1 MNVDWM
7 QAGYLDGTII
17 RQGPVL
23 IALLVGLVACVVARA
38 RLGAKAA
45 WLGFAGFAIL
55 AIGQLLSATFPV
67 PLSLPGVRANQVMP
81 IYSLLLVMIQPIGIG
96 LLIGA
101 LPSRQ
106 GHDRGR
112 SSRQLSSRRDRP
124 RHPGVLGRPPPPDK
138 GSRILGAPAPLLR
151 HTESHRPSHRQ
162 SHRQIGGAALSPWG
176 TSSAEL
182 RHTWSMV
189 RAVNGPSQWSE
200 PSMVRAGASG
210 DALGVNGAGA
220 VRMSRRV
227 IRRQMMP

>member
-45 WLGFAGFAIL
+45 WLGFTGFAIL
-55 AIGQLLSATFPV
+55 AIGQLLSATFPL

-101 LPSRQ
+101 LPSRA
-106 GHDRGR
+106 GP
-112 SSRQLSSRRDRP
+112 RP
-124 RHPGVLGRPPPPDK
+124 WPQFPRAQFPPAQFPPAQFPPTPATSPRVLGRPPPPDK
-138 GSRILGAPAPLLR
+138 GSRILGAPAPPLR

-162 SHRQIGGAALSPWG
+162 SHRQIGGAALSPSG

-189 RAVNGPSQWSE
+189 RAVNGQSQWSE
-200 PSMVRAGASG
+200 PGPRAMHSGSMAPVRFG
-210 DALGVNGAGA
+210 
-220 VRMSRRV
+220 
-227 IRRQMMP
+227 

>member
-38 RLGAKAA
+38 RLGAKAG
-45 WLGFAGFAIL
+45 WLGFTGFAIL
-55 AIGQLLSATFPV
+55 AIGQLLSATFPLQ
-67 PLSLPGVRANQVMP
+67 LSLPGVRANQVMP

-101 LPSRQ
+101 LPSRA
-106 GHDRGR
+106 GP
-112 SSRQLSSRRDRP
+112 RP
-124 RHPGVLGRPPPPDK
+124 WPQFPRAQFPPAQFPPAQFPPTPATSPRVLGRPPPPDK
-138 GSRILGAPAPLLR
+138 GSRILGAPAPPLR
-151 HTESHRPSHRQ
+151 HTE
-162 SHRQIGGAALSPWG
+162 SHRQIGGAALSPWV
-176 TSSAEL
+176 
-182 RHTWSMV
+182 RHRQSYV
-189 RAVNGPSQWSE
+189 RPGQWSE